1 MIEESLRTIPR
12 YCDTKTGNLLLHPW
26 VMLYTSGYVCP
37 GAIFLTKRDIVPA
50 DITDNIASE
59 AREALGTVARKPRAG
74 GEPTR

>member
-1 MIEESLRTIPR
+1 
-12 YCDTKTGNLLLHPW
+12 
-26 VMLYTSGYVCP
+26 MLYTSGYVCP